1 MQMVL
6 HVDWGSCSEPLPTVH
21 VVALCDQLE
30 CSTRIDSSDIALAA
44 VSIIKC
50 EPTELAYLSVDR
62 DECRPVMLT
71 RVDRDKVY
79 VKVSK

>member
-1 MQMVL
+1 MTSLSVTPRL
-6 HVDWGSCSEPLPTVH
+6 
-21 VVALCDQLE
+21 
-30 CSTRIDSSDIALAA
+30 DSSDIVLAA

-71 RVDRDKVY
+71 RVDCDKLY
-79 VKVSK
+79 VKVSKGELDSRQSPVGFLGLMN